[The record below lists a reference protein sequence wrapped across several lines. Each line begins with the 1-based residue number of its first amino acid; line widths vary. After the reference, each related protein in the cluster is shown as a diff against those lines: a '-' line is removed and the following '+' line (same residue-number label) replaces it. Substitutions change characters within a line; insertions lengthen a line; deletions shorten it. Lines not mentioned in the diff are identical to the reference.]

1 MCHGRDE
8 LSRPSTAKHP
18 THAIPR
24 IVIEPARGWKP
35 LELGDLWRYRE
46 LFFFLIWRDV
56 KVRYKQTALGVV
68 WAVLQP
74 LGNMLIFAVLFGRLA
89 RLPSDG
95 LPYPLFAL
103 AGLLPWTFF
112 ANALG
117 SAAGSLVGSTHLI
130 TKVYFP
136 RMIIPT
142 AAVLAGL
149 VDLLISLLVMGG
161 LMAWYGVRPGGSIAL
176 LPVLLLLTVMVALGV
191 GMWLAALHVKY
202 RDVRYVIPFLTQ
214 FWMFATPVIYPASL
228 VPEQFR
234 LLYFLNPLSGLIEAW
249 RVALLGGVNGGRL
262 DWEALGIAAIIA
274 VLLLVYAAYD
284 FRRMERHFADLV

>member
-1 MCHGRDE
+1 MN
-8 LSRPSTAKHP
+8 RPSTAKNP
-18 THAIPR
+18 THTIPR

-74 LGNMLIFAVLFGRLA
+74 LGNMLIFAALFGRLA

-95 LPYPLFAL
+95 IPYPLFAF

-161 LMAWYGVRPGGSIAL
+161 LMAWYGVRPGASIAL
-176 LPVLLLLTVMVALGV
+176 LPVLVLLTVMVALGV

-234 LLYFLNPLSGLIEAW
+234 RLYFLNPLSGLIEGW
-249 RVALLGGVNGGRL
+249 RAVLLGGVNGGRL
-262 DWEALGIAAIIA
+262 NWEALGSAAIVA

>member
-1 MCHGRDE
+1 MNQ
-8 LSRPSTAKHP
+8 PSTAKHP
-18 THAIPR
+18 TPAIPR

-35 LELGDLWRYRE
+35 LELHDLWRYRE

-95 LPYPLFAL
+95 IPYPLFAF

-161 LMAWYGVRPGGSIAL
+161 LMAWYGARPGGSIAL
-176 LPVLLLLTVMVALGV
+176 LPVLLLLTIVVALGV

-234 LLYFLNPLSGLIEAW
+234 LFYFLNPLSGLIEAW
-249 RVALLGGVNGGRL
+249 RVVLLGGVNGGRL
-262 DWEALGIAAIIA
+262 NWEALGSAAIVA